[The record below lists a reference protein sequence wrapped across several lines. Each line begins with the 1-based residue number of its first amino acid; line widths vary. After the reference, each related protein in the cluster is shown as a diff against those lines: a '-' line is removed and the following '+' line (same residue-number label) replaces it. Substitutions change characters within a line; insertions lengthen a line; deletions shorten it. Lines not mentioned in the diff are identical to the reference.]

1 MTYRTL
7 NDSPFGGIL
16 NTGEPAG
23 DFIPATAP
31 PEVEAQMFPCLTR
44 KAIGYGPQAIIA
56 ENFDDHDGNPA
67 GGWCA
72 GIGFHIAWQNGPTR
86 DQETGRKLLQDGA
99 FVEDVTKAIIQRLEY
114 YQAGKF
120 ASPFNEAALDHFRR
134 GLVALESRRRDR
146 EARGVDG
153 LHQA

>member
-1 MTYRTL
+1 MARKKTEIVPET
-7 NDSPFGGIL
+7 
-16 NTGEPAG
+16 T
-23 DFIPATAP
+23 P
-31 PEVEAQMFPCLTR
+31 PETEALVFPCLR
-44 KAIGYGPQAIIA
+44 RLADGVGRQPVFA
-56 ENFDDHDGNPA
+56 ENFDDADGNPA
-67 GGWCA
+67 GGWA
-72 GIGFHIAWQNGPTR
+72 EGIGFHIAWQNGPTR

-153 LHQA
+153 LHEA